1 MICLWQ
7 WKYFF
12 ILLLPN
18 FFHNWVFLWLSS
30 RVFLLTQ
37 KPKPSCKVPIWHSGW
52 HTWETLLCLPS
63 GMIGKAKRPFF
74 RVKKPQ
80 LTAVVVLFSTRDR
93 KLHFVQN
100 FFHTVRKDLNLANKK
115 FVITHIKDF
124 HWKLGRMLEISEI
137 CADLCKELHL
147 FRIYSSH
154 QNTYRTLVMEKIFV
168 FWNTV
173 FLTHNQF
180 AET

>member
-93 KLHFVQN
+93 KLHFVRN

-115 FVITHIKDF
+115 FVITHTSRISIENWVEC
-124 HWKLGRMLEISEI
+124 WKSQKSGLTYVNSCI
-137 CADLCKELHL
+137 C
-147 FRIYSSH
+147 FIFIYRI
-154 QNTYRTLVMEKIFV
+154 RTR
-168 FWNTV
+168 T
-173 FLTHNQF
+173 
-180 AET
+180 